1 MSNINDNLHQTQGRL
16 ANLISQQEDTEQG
29 LQTRTLERDEVR
41 QAAQLLKENLEV
53 SQLKENELNEQI
65 TRLKSEITEVNKKI
79 KEVKIDRKGNHSAI
93 LNYHQEEIQKLKK
106 ERDELLKN
114 HQTLTTL
121 YEKNNQQLAKSSN

>member
-1 MSNINDNLHQTQGRL
+1 MHQTRGRF
-16 ANLISQQEDTEQG
+16 ANFISQQEDTEQG

-79 KEVKIDRKGNHSAI
+79 KEVKIDRKDNHSDI
-93 LNYHQEEIQKLKK
+93 LNHNQEEIQKLKK
-106 ERDELLKN
+106 ERD
-114 HQTLTTL
+114 
-121 YEKNNQQLAKSSN
+121 